1 MQVVMQC
8 AIRQEIG
15 DYNHIEF
22 YIIIKMQNI
31 VLSMGNGSYKS
42 YSTTIKDKQ
51 KKAWTL
57 HAVPQWSYYG
67 ISLCLLKNPWPKFRD
82 CWCTSL
88 CIIIPGART
97 HNEPL
102 RTDGGGQ
109 SGKTKQSTAGSRSVE
124 GIKPTNT
131 PQAMERSRWA
141 KEGCVPERICGP
153 WRSGSKNSKQGG
165 SELASSDPQRGRS
178 RGMRHRRTKYE
189 NSGERSASNGCC

>member
-1 MQVVMQC
+1 MSCPWEMPLRNHT
-8 AIRQEIG
+8 AQESKT
-15 DYNHIEF
+15 N
-22 YIIIKMQNI
+22 
-31 VLSMGNGSYKS
+31 
-42 YSTTIKDKQ
+42 
-51 KKAWTL
+51 KKRTSTL
-57 HAVPQWSYYG
+57 HAVPQWSYYE
-67 ISLCLLKNPWPKFRD
+67 ISLCLLKNPWPNFRD
-82 CWCTSL
+82 CWCTSV

-131 PQAMERSRWA
+131 PQARERSRWA

-153 WRSGSKNSKQGG
+153 WRSGSENSKQGS

-178 RGMRHRRTKYE
+178 RGMRHRRTKHD
-189 NSGERSASNGCC
+189 NSKCLQWRC